1 MVNRQLGAVNYI
13 GQNTFNNVI
22 KTYIKL
28 HDNNAG
34 LKRMNTENFVNQNF
48 GVPLKRPYVYINHL
62 TTNLPTT

>member
-13 GQNTFNNVI
+13 SQNTFNNVI

-34 LKRMNTENFVNQNF
+34 LKRMNTENVFS
-48 GVPLKRPYVYINHL
+48 
-62 TTNLPTT
+62 